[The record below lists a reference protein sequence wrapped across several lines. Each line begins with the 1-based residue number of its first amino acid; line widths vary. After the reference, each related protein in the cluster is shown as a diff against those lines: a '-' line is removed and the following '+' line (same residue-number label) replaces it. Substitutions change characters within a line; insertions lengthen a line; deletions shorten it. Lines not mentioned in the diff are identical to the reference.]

1 MNDDGIAPLPRVPLN
16 GALGRLGYTGTHAKL
31 LDGPLEF
38 RPMRVFHAG
47 LIADRVTEM
56 MLEDLETGDIHT
68 LYVDKAPRN
77 RVTFFSRWRC
87 IGRTTTGCRFVL
99 WNPTKIERD
108 MKRRRPHTR

>member
-1 MNDDGIAPLPRVPLN
+1 MSKKLPPLPRVPLN
-16 GALGRLGYTGTHAKL
+16 GALGRLDCSDTHAIL

-47 LIADRVTEM
+47 LIECGINEVM
-56 MLEDLETGDIHT
+56 FQDLETSEIHL
-68 LYVDKAPRN
+68 LYVDKAPHN
-77 RVTFFSRWRC
+77 TVTFFSRWRC

-108 MKRRRPHTR
+108 MKRRRRRAG